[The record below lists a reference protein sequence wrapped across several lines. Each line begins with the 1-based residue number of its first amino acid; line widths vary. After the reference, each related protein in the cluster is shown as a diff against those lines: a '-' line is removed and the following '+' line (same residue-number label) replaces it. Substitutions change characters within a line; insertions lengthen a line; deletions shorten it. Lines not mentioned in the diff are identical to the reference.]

1 MTPVRS
7 TLPLLVLPLL
17 FLARP
22 CLAQDDG
29 DVADDGEVTDSSLQ
43 AGQVRVGGSMGAGGS
58 PPPPAAGGTLA
69 PGSNINAHLPSSA
82 QPMVG
87 ERSSDGF
94 DLAPAQGGG
103 GIITGAGNGEQGGDV
118 LHIGT
123 FSGRGR
129 KPAAQAEFHVV
140 RQGDTLWDLSG
151 HYLANTWAWPQL
163 WSLNPQVE
171 NPHWIYPGDQL
182 RVRSPGARGAT
193 GQSRGLDAPLTARR
207 TGISEDTIFLRD
219 QGFIGDPEEDVWG
232 ELVGSAEDQ
241 MLLSYG
247 NQVYMM
253 MREGVDPRIGQQLTV
268 FHEVR
273 QPDDV
278 PGARRPPG
286 EIVKVYGTIR
296 INQWDP
302 ETRIARGEITE
313 AIDVIE
319 RGAKVGPVGRRFDVV
334 PPKPADAD
342 VVARVLASIY
352 PHVYVAQNQVVF
364 LDKGSEDGLEPGN
377 RMKVLRRGDQ
387 WRRGLE
393 NAPRMARARI
403 RLDSPELVPS
413 EITPIKGDDADFP
426 DEVIGEV
433 RILRTEKYSSVALV
447 VESNRELMAGDRV
460 VSVAGY

>member
-1 MTPVRS
+1 MTPPRS
-7 TLPLLVLPLL
+7 LALFVVPVLLVSRG
-17 FLARP
+17 A
-22 CLAQDDG
+22 LAQNAG
-29 DVADDGEVTDSSLQ
+29 NGEVSDTSPQ
-43 AGQVRVGGSMGAGGS
+43 GTQVRVGGTVGGGVA
-58 PPPPAAGGTLA
+58 PPPGNGSLA
-69 PGSNINAHLPSSA
+69 PGSNLNAHLPSSA

-87 ERSSDGF
+87 ERSADGF
-94 DLAPAQGGG
+94 DLAPPQEGG
-103 GIITGAGNGEQGGDV
+103 GIITGGGGEEAAGDS
-118 LHIGT
+118 LHIGS
-123 FSGRGR
+123 FSGYGR
-129 KPAAQAEFHVV
+129 RPAGQAELHVV

-151 HYLANTWAWPQL
+151 HYLGNTWAWPQL

-171 NPHWIYPGDQL
+171 NPHWIYPGDQV
-182 RVRSPGARGAT
+182 RVRQSGSQTATATGARA
-193 GQSRGLDAPLTARR
+193 LDAPLVARR
-207 TGISEDTIFLRD
+207 AGIGEGTVFLRD

-247 NQVYMM
+247 NQVYLL
-253 MREGVDPRIGQQLTV
+253 MREGVEPRLGQQLTA
-268 FHEVR
+268 FLEVR
-273 QPDDV
+273 QPANV

-286 EIVKVYGTIR
+286 EIVKIYGTIR
-296 INQWDP
+296 VNQWDP
-302 ETRIARGEITE
+302 ETRVARGEITE

-319 RGAKVGPVGRRFDVV
+319 RGVKVGPVGRRFDVV
-334 PPKPADAD
+334 AVKPAQAD
-342 VVARVLASIY
+342 VIARVLASIY

-377 RMKVLRRGDQ
+377 RMKVVRRGDQ
-387 WRRGLE
+387 WRRGLK
-393 NAPRMARARI
+393 NAPRTARARI

-447 VESNRELMAGDRV
+447 MESNRELLAGDRV